1 MLRIVIAIL
10 TLVCGCAAAEDA
22 AKSAKRSGEPAEIP
36 PNAVKI
42 DANTSRYTDAQGRT
56 WIYRR
61 TPFGVRRYEEKLSAP
76 GAKASAP
83 EAPLDETPVG
93 IRAREEGDVVYFER
107 PTPFGTR
114 RWSRKK
120 SELSKEEKA
129 AWEQSKNATSS
140 AKSDKE

>member
-1 MLRIVIAIL
+1 MLRTVIAIL
-10 TLVCGCAAAEDA
+10 MLVGGCAAAEDA
-22 AKSAKRSGEPAEIP
+22 AQSVKNSGERTEIP

-61 TPFGVRRYEEKLSAP
+61 TPFGVRRYEEKLPAS
-76 GAKASAP
+76 GAKGAAP
-83 EAPLDETPVG
+83 NTPLDEAPVG
-93 IRAREEGDVVYFER
+93 IRAREEGDVIYFER

-129 AWEQSKNATSS
+129 AWEQSQNAASS
-140 AKSDKE
+140 AKSGKE